1 MCFKI
6 CDESGFNSHSPHQ
19 IYEDI
24 VMFKVEPNSQSYPK
38 NKDGEFIR
46 DTTKFLWLP
55 TSGFVDHSL
64 GYIKDQTRWLVVAR
78 VRQKLENG
86 KWVTFE
92 FLD

>member
-1 MCFKI
+1 MSGGFK
-6 CDESGFNSHSPHQ
+6 SHFLYQ
-19 IYEDI
+19 IIEDI
-24 VMFKVEPNSQSYPK
+24 VMFKVEPNSQFYPE

-46 DTTKFLWLP
+46 DTTKFLWFP
-55 TSGFVDHSL
+55 TTAFVDHSL
-64 GYIKDQTRWLVVAR
+64 GYIENTTRWLVVSR